1 MDHEVV
7 HKLMPGSVGWGAAA
21 TCLVVALGGC
31 SRGPSAAHGYRDAP
45 VIIVDIDTLRAD
57 HLGCYGYQRPTSPN
71 IDAWSR
77 EAIRFEWAF
86 AQAPNTPPSQSSIL
100 TGLYPSIHGR
110 IRGNQVL
117 RDEVLTLAELMSEQG
132 YATAGFVDGGNM
144 VSAFGMGQGFDVYDD
159 AGGGLDAFGPDAV
172 DWLRD
177 HSDGKFLLLLH
188 TFDVHSPYEATPE
201 PFNSAFI
208 DEVELPSE
216 LFRSKMSEYMHS
228 RRLSKNTRNPFRLTP
243 VEVDYARARYDGG
256 ILHVDDWFGQF
267 WRLLRESGLDSRAIV
282 VLISDHGDEFEE
294 HDSVFHERIYATI
307 TRVPLLIRLPGG
319 GGARSVE
326 EVVETI
332 DLLPTLLDLTGTPVP
347 PFLNGRTLVP
357 LLAGREIRSQSA
369 VSESRFFGGQLAVA
383 DHALRLVYSRRDG
396 KMELYRYRDD
406 PLEQLDIFSTRGI
419 EARRLMDVL
428 KRWEFSVRAGATAA
442 PTVDEIDDRTFR
454 QLEALGYIEHAA
466 EGAPAVPFGDE

>member
-1 MDHEVV
+1 M
-7 HKLMPGSVGWGAAA
+7 LLAGIVGRTASAA
-21 TCLVVALGGC
+21 CCVLALGGC
-31 SRGPSAAHGYRDAP
+31 SRGSSASLSFPDAP
-45 VIIVDIDTLRAD
+45 VIIIDIDTLRAD
-57 HLGCYGYQRPTSPN
+57 HLGCYGYKRPTSPN

-201 PFNSAFI
+201 PFNSEFL

-216 LFRSKMSEYMHS
+216 SFRSNMSEYMHS

-243 VEVDYARARYDGG
+243 VEVEYARACYDGG
-256 ILHVDDWFGQF
+256 ILHVDHWFGQF
-267 WRLLRESGLDSRAIV
+267 WSVLRDLGLDDRAIV
-282 VLISDHGDEFEE
+282 VVISDHGDEFEE
-294 HDSVFHERIYATI
+294 HDSVFHEQIYATI
-307 TRVPLLIRLPGG
+307 THVPLLVRLPGG
-319 GGARSVE
+319 VGARSVE
-326 EVVETI
+326 ESVETI
-332 DLLPTLLDLTGTPVP
+332 DMLPTLLDLADIAVP
-347 PFLNGRTLVP
+347 RFLHGRSLVPFLDGDGTW
-357 LLAGREIRSQSA
+357 AESA
-369 VSESRFFGGQLAVA
+369 LSESRFYGGQLAVA
-383 DHALRLVYSRRDG
+383 DHTLRLVYSRRDG

-406 PLEQLDIFSTRGI
+406 PLEQLDIFPTHGV

-428 KRWEFSVRAGATAA
+428 KRWEFSVRACATAA

-454 QLEALGYIEHAA
+454 QLEALGYIEHPA